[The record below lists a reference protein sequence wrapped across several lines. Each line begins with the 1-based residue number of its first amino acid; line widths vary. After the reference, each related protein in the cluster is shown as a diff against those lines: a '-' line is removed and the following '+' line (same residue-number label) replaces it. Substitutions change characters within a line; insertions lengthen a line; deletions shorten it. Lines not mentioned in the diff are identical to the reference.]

1 MPNPYDPQTP
11 ANPDYFGGRQQQL
24 EKADERMF
32 RAKHQKQSGGIL
44 VYGHRGVGKTSLLK
58 KITSIA
64 KGSDEKPSNA
74 LVFYRRFTKTVSD
87 QELYQILNE
96 ELKQAV
102 ANRKTWFE
110 KISSTSLSNLQN
122 IKIFELEFGLSN
134 ANSEEAT
141 TPYQKWKN
149 LIRSLKNADFVLMAL
164 DDADYLSP
172 EALSELKTII
182 EDSGSVPVILIVSGG
197 PAFEERL
204 VQDYSPIA
212 RIFSGAS
219 LNLSRFTIEETRDVL
234 RKPLASEKT
243 EWSEEAIKELQKLTG
258 GFPYLVQCLASA
270 SYVENGIIDEKRVKS
285 SVLNAVALGKSWLD
299 HEIPEASDEDINS
312 FARLLVLDNEIFK
325 SSESAHVGV
334 SPPYLGRL
342 GKLGVLKKISRGRYR
357 LLKSPMVALYER
369 LKRGLEHG

>member
-11 ANPDYFGGRQQQL
+11 ASPDYFGGRQQQL
-24 EKADERMF
+24 EAANDRIS
-32 RAKHQKQSGGIL
+32 RARHQKQSGGIL

-58 KITSIA
+58 KITGIA
-64 KGSDEKPSNA
+64 KGSEEKPSNA

-87 QELYQILNE
+87 QEFYQILNE

-102 ANRKTWFE
+102 ANRRTWFE
-110 KISSTSLSNLQN
+110 RLSQTAKSTLQN
-122 IKIFELEFGLSN
+122 VKIFELEFGLSN
-134 ANSEEAT
+134 DNREEGNT
-141 TPYQKWKN
+141 QYQTWKS
-149 LIRSLKNADFVLMAL
+149 LIRGLKNADFVLMAL
-164 DDADYLSP
+164 DDSDYLSP

-182 EDSGSVPVILIVSGG
+182 EDSGPVPVLLIASGG

-219 LNLSRFTIEETRDVL
+219 LNLSRFTIQETREVL
-234 RKPLASEKT
+234 RKPLVSEKT
-243 EWSEEAIKELQKLTG
+243 EWAEEAIKELQRLTG

-270 SYVENGIIDEKRVKS
+270 SYLENGFIDEKRVKS
-285 SVLNAVALGKSWLD
+285 SVSNAVALGKSWLD

-312 FARLLVLDNEIFK
+312 FARLLMLDKEIFK
-325 SSESAHVGV
+325 SSESARVGV

-357 LLKSPMVALYER
+357 LQKSPMVALYER
-369 LKRGLEHG
+369 LRRGLEVS